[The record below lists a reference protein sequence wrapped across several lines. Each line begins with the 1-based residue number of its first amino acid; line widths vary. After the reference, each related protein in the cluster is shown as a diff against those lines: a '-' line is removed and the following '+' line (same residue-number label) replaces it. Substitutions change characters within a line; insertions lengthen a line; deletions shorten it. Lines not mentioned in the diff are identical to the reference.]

1 MERLRASVSGRL
13 FGADDRGRMTGD
25 FPRRTLFRG
34 IGTAAFA
41 LPAAAWL
48 TGCSTTEIGGP
59 GAGAPPDTL
68 AKGRTQGFL
77 SIGVANEPPYT
88 QISTSGEVTGVEPD
102 VVRAV
107 LKRLGID
114 EIQGIVTPYE
124 AMIPGLQA
132 NRWDIIA
139 AGLFMKQSRCAEVRY
154 SEPDIVSEESFAVL
168 PGNPKAITTVASVL
182 ADPALRIAV
191 LPGGFEEGILQT
203 AKAPDEQLVRVN
215 DGRSGVEALRA
226 GRADAFLL
234 PTLSLRSLQEQD
246 PGFDVTD
253 PIADAP
259 RTGSGAAF
267 RPGDEALHSAYNTE
281 LAALKQTDEFGTIL
295 QKWGFDPAAVE
306 GVTTEE
312 LCRNPG

>member
-1 MERLRASVSGRL
+1 MTIGVGLTSDFSRRILLRS
-13 FGADDRGRMTGD
+13 
-25 FPRRTLFRG
+25 
-34 IGTAAFA
+34 IG
-41 LPAAAWL
+41 AAALAFPGTTWL

-68 AKGRTQGFL
+68 AKGRAQGFL

-88 QISTSGEVTGVEPD
+88 QISTTGEVTGVEPD

-107 LKRLGID
+107 LKRLGIA

-124 AMIPGLQA
+124 SMIPGLQA

-168 PGNPKAITTVASVL
+168 PGNPKAITTVASIL
-182 ADPALRIAV
+182 ANPALRIAV
-191 LPGGFEEGILQT
+191 LPGGFEEGILQ
-203 AKAPDEQLVRVN
+203 AANIPDEQLVRIN
-215 DGRSGVEALRA
+215 DGRSGIEALQA

-234 PTLSLRSLQEQD
+234 PTLSLRALQEQD

-253 PIADAP
+253 PVSDAP
-259 RTGSGAAF
+259 KTGSGAAF
-267 RPGDEALHSAYNTE
+267 RLSDEALHSAYNTE
-281 LAALKQTDEFGTIL
+281 LAALKQTEEFASIL
-295 QKWGFDPAAVE
+295 RKWGFDPAAVDS
-306 GVTTEE
+306 VTTEE